1 MPLHHNHR
9 VIYLRGVSL
18 RVGDLTLAQFGDKH
32 RKLALEP
39 SERSEL
45 VFRCNEVRAAR
56 GVVRAMS
63 RLIVARPR
71 RRGGV
76 RHQHEPPARRKP
88 RERGP

>member
-1 MPLHHNHR
+1 MVPISYAVQSTSAVYHLTSPNFRKSLVPLHHNHR

-56 GVVRAMS
+56 GSCA
-63 RLIVARPR
+63 P
-71 RRGGV
+71 
-76 RHQHEPPARRKP
+76 
-88 RERGP
+88 